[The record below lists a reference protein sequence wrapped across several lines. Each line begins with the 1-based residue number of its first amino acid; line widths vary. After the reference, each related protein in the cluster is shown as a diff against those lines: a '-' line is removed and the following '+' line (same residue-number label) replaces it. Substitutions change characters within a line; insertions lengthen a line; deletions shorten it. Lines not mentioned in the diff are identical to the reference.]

1 MEDSAMFEEVAC
13 EELFDDTSYDIWMD
27 LLEQENVND
36 ELQEIAETQKSAQL
50 TVELDY
56 FLFGV

>member
-1 MEDSAMFEEVAC
+1 MFDEIGVEEYYDEERHDSLWA
-13 EELFDDTSYDIWMD
+13 LFVEGV
-27 LLEQENVND
+27 EQETNA
-36 ELQEIAETQKSAQL
+36 ELQEIAEEQKSAQL

>member
-1 MEDSAMFEEVAC
+1 MKYIAFVKRNSVEERHDSLWA
-13 EELFDDTSYDIWMD
+13 LFVEGV
-27 LLEQENVND
+27 EQETNA
-36 ELQEIAETQKSAQL
+36 ELQEIAEEQKSAQL

>member
-1 MEDSAMFEEVAC
+1 MFDEIGVEEYYDEERHDSLWV
-13 EELFDDTSYDIWMD
+13 LFVEGV
-27 LLEQENVND
+27 EQETNA
-36 ELQEIAETQKSAQL
+36 ELQEIAEEQKSAQL